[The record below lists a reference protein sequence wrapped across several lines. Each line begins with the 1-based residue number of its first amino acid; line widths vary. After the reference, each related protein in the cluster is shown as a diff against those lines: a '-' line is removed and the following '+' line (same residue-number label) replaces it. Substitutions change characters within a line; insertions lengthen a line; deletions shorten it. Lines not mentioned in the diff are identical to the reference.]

1 MLKIISNLQEEAMG
15 KKKSV
20 ALIVLI
26 SLILAVLLA
35 MSVASFSVPS
45 TVKNYNSLLSVID
58 LGCDLGGGY
67 QTVMYPEGVISKEE
81 YQSLVEADEASAEDY
96 TAYKGVYL
104 STDIYSNNEI
114 SETFQSEFDTALKII
129 QRRYENKGFS
139 DYKLR
144 VQDDYTIIAEIPD
157 TDEDADN
164 VFEKL
169 ALSGMLT
176 FRSSASTANSRNV
189 LMEGTSEYIKSVE
202 VSGSDETYYVVLNFT
217 KAGRK
222 EFTKI
227 TTELAASSSSDSSSG
242 SSSGAS
248 LYVFMGTEQLMNVSV
263 TEAIDQNYV
272 AISGFTT
279 RSTATSVS
287 VVLDTALHE
296 SDRFDLTFTNSGAA
310 SFTAT
315 MGEHT
320 ALYIAIAF
328 GVAVLAMIVAFLIR
342 YKGMGLAHVYGFLSF
357 AVIYILCI
365 ALIDGIQLTMGGVI
379 AILLASVIALAC
391 NLLAFKNISDEFYSG
406 KTLNAAVKSGYKKS
420 LAFTIDIHVILLIA
434 AIVLWLISASVVNFA
449 ALIFL
454 IGIVISALTTLLLT
468 RFYLYLFLSSAK
480 NKIAFCNFKREE
492 LEDD

>member
-35 MSVASFSVPS
+35 MSVESFSVPS

-315 MGEHT
+315 MGEHA

-328 GVAVLAMIVAFLIR
+328 GVAFLIR

-434 AIVLWLISASVVNFA
+434 AIVLWLISASVVKFA

>member
-1 MLKIISNLQEEAMG
+1 M
-15 KKKSV
+15 
-20 ALIVLI
+20 
-26 SLILAVLLA
+26 
-35 MSVASFSVPS
+35 
-45 TVKNYNSLLSVID
+45 
-58 LGCDLGGGY
+58 
-67 QTVMYPEGVISKEE
+67 
-81 YQSLVEADEASAEDY
+81 
-96 TAYKGVYL
+96 
-104 STDIYSNNEI
+104 
-114 SETFQSEFDTALKII
+114 
-129 QRRYENKGFS
+129 
-139 DYKLR
+139 
-144 VQDDYTIIAEIPD
+144 
-157 TDEDADN
+157 
-164 VFEKL
+164 
-169 ALSGMLT
+169 
-176 FRSSASTANSRNV
+176 
-189 LMEGTSEYIKSVE
+189 E

-227 TTELAASSSSDSSSG
+227 TTDLAASSSSDSSSG

-315 MGEHT
+315 MGEHA

-328 GVAVLAMIVAFLIR
+328 GVAILAMIVAFLIR

-434 AIVLWLISASVVNFA
+434 AIVLWLISASVVKFA

>member
-315 MGEHT
+315 MGEHA

-328 GVAVLAMIVAFLIR
+328 GVAILAMIVAFLIR
-342 YKGMGLAHVYGFLSF
+342 YRQLPQRSDGGHLRIYQERGSFRQRRDLLRRFKLYESGPQRIYQDHDRTCGVVFLRF
-357 AVIYILCI
+357 
-365 ALIDGIQLTMGGVI
+365 
-379 AILLASVIALAC
+379 
-391 NLLAFKNISDEFYSG
+391 EF
-406 KTLNAAVKSGYKKS
+406 
-420 LAFTIDIHVILLIA
+420 
-434 AIVLWLISASVVNFA
+434 
-449 ALIFL
+449 
-454 IGIVISALTTLLLT
+454 
-468 RFYLYLFLSSAK
+468 RLFLWRVAVRFHGHRTVDERERHRSDRPELRRHQR
-480 NKIAFCNFKREE
+480 IHHPLHGNFRIRSPRYRVA
-492 LEDD
+492 